1 MVVPPEKQMY
11 EVIAN
16 VQAKLESQ
24 KRQFLSLLAAR
35 TGTFMVFLPL
45 IVVFLTS
52 LGVRQKQSPAKII
65 GVEPITTRRGKE
77 VFTNFC

>member
-1 MVVPPEKQMY
+1 MY

-24 KRQFLSLLAAR
+24 KCQFCNLLAVE
-35 TGTFMVFLPL
+35 TGTFRVLLPL

-52 LGVRQKQSPAKII
+52 FGFEA
-65 GVEPITTRRGKE
+65 TTHNKDFPVSSCGRE
-77 VFTNFC
+77 VFTGL

>member
-1 MVVPPEKQMY
+1 MVVLPEKQMY

-24 KRQFLSLLAAR
+24 KRRFLRLLAAR
-35 TGTFMVFLPL
+35 TGKFRVLLPL

-52 LGVRQKQSPAKII
+52 FGFEV
-65 GVEPITTRRGKE
+65 TTNNKDFPE
-77 VFTNFC
+77 

>member
-1 MVVPPEKQMY
+1 MVVLPEKQMY

-24 KRQFLSLLAAR
+24 KCQLLSLLAAR
-35 TGTFMVFLPL
+35 TGKLRVLLPL

-52 LGVRQKQSPAKII
+52 FGSEA
-65 GVEPITTRRGKE
+65 TTNNKDFPE
-77 VFTNFC
+77 